1 MVVDFYGPPTAP
13 TKYLWKVDFDCLGP
27 SDDVSLWH
35 VFHIIH
41 RKAQKCQKMKR
52 SQNAPLSKKI
62 LSIDTSTNT
71 FFVKFWVLRRDFYM
85 CIRSNRVE
93 YKHTKDQMSVNLFQ
107 ERQQMQNARVA
118 KTLITSIRLNEFAPS
133 VVVTYVS
140 TQVNKFLGC
149 RKSDY
154 GEFQCKIR
162 NKNADGQRIR

>member
-1 MVVDFYGPPTAP
+1 
-13 TKYLWKVDFDCLGP
+13 
-27 SDDVSLWH
+27 
-35 VFHIIH
+35 
-41 RKAQKCQKMKR
+41 
-52 SQNAPLSKKI
+52 
-62 LSIDTSTNT
+62 
-71 FFVKFWVLRRDFYM
+71 M